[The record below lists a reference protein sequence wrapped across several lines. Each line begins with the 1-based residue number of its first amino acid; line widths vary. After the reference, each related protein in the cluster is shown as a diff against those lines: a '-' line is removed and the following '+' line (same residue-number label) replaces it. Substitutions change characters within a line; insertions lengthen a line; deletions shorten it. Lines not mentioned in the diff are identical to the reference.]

1 MCLFKSQD
9 CRNSP
14 SRSSFTTVCP
24 SKAWLSVQAQACTS
38 FHFCCL
44 PYRIFV
50 MLKHQTVNVRPKI
63 IWFYK
68 TCYQQNKHESFGFK
82 NNVFSWGKEQKKWK
96 NLLFKLFT
104 VGLPPNI
111 PLVQQFLLLILSC
124 KSMNNRRP
132 GRKLSRVLLFSRAN
146 KYVIQLL
153 NQFQRQFCATTP
165 AQGKQLFLVPW
176 KGWSSQQVLAWAIEA
191 HLKIFWTQL
200 TREWARENPF
210 VICAEDDRQASS
222 LVKTGLFFCK

>member
-1 MCLFKSQD
+1 MSFKSLTE
-9 CRNSP
+9 CSG
-14 SRSSFTTVCP
+14 
-24 SKAWLSVQAQACTS
+24 TS

-111 PLVQQFLLLILSC
+111 PLVQQFLLLTLSC
-124 KSMNNRRP
+124 KSVNNRRP

-176 KGWSSQQVLAWAIEA
+176 KGWSSQQVLAWGVEA
-191 HLKIFWTQL
+191 HLKIFVFWPQL
-200 TREWARENPF
+200 TREWTRENPF

-222 LVKTGLFFCK
+222 LVKTGLFFGK